1 MANYYREKGKDK
13 VYTKE
18 NNKWRH
24 VKYAEAKEKNIWKD
38 VKEVKAGTLSF
49 VTNKDMSVVRKLAAE
64 KLLGRSKTSSVVSS
78 KQSEKKTPKTKAQTV
93 AEEDWKTKSSVKKK
107 KVSAVR
113 KLAAEKL
120 SYKEST
126 NDPNKAGFVKVETLK
141 DGNVVGYKA
150 DGNWTLI
157 KSKYVRRVTLKNG
170 TVVGYKP
177 NGQWEVIVHGKKANE
192 PIDKGDKELS

>member
-49 VTNKDMSVVRKLAAE
+49 VTNKDMSV
-64 KLLGRSKTSSVVSS
+64 
-78 KQSEKKTPKTKAQTV
+78 
-93 AEEDWKTKSSVKKK
+93 
-107 KVSAVR
+107 VR